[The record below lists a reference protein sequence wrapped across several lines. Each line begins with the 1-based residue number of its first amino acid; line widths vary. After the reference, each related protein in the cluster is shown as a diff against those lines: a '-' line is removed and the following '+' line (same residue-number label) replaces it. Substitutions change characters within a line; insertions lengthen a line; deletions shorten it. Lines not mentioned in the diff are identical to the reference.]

1 MKVLGICLGA
11 STVTAV
17 SLEGGATTPCII
29 DHHVRPHD
37 GNPRRT
43 LLDVLDTIAIQD
55 FDRIAVTGR
64 KFRHYV
70 NLTTIAEP
78 EAVEHAYALVKPPE
92 CRCQAIVSAGGETFM
107 VYVLDGQ
114 GRIGNVITGNKCAS
128 GTGEFFLQQ
137 LRRMNVT
144 LEEAARWAVDEVPHP
159 VSGRCSVF
167 CKSDCTHATNKGVPK
182 SQVTAGLCKMMAE
195 KVLELLRRVPR
206 RDIMIVGGVS
216 RNRMMIAHLQRAI
229 DNLIVPDEAP
239 YFEALGAALWA
250 LEHETR
256 PWPGMEALLYT
267 ETSAFDRLPP
277 LKKAAD
283 LVTFRTL
290 RRDRVRSGDR
300 CILGLDVGSTTTKA
314 ILMRWSDKALCADV
328 YLRTDGDPVGASRR
342 CYRAILEQVKA
353 QVDPSSVFIAGLG
366 VCGSGR
372 QIAGL
377 HAMTDG
383 VINEIIAHAT
393 AAVYFDPAVDTLFE
407 IGGQDAKYTFITNG
421 VPSDYAMNEACS
433 AGTGSFLEESAK
445 ETLGI
450 EMTEIADIALAGAD
464 PPNFNDQ
471 CAAFIASDIKNA
483 VHEGVSREN
492 IVAGLVYSICMN
504 YTNRVKGNRPVGQR
518 VFMQGGV
525 CYNRAVPM
533 AMATLTGKPIVVPPE
548 PGLMGA
554 FGVALAVGQRIEAG
568 LLAETRFDLERLRD
582 REVSYGRSFVC
593 RGGREGC
600 DRRCTIH
607 RVKIEGRSYPFGGAC
622 NRYENLRRR
631 VHHDRSRLDWIK
643 RRQRLVFETFAPVPG
658 ASERPWR
665 GRVGINRSFFIHSL
679 YPLYAHFFHQLGFET
694 VLAQRLSVEG
704 IDRRN
709 APFCYPAELAHGY
722 FHGLISDTADLD
734 FIFLPHLK
742 SVPAIDAN
750 NNSQLCPLSQG
761 ESFYLR
767 SAFRPELNRSVRV
780 LAPCLEMARGFQ
792 EAREPLVQM
801 AVEMGI
807 DRREARRALEAAI
820 ERQQDC
826 LAAVKVMGREFLAAL
841 EEEPDRPAVILFGRP
856 YNAFAPEAHMGIPAK
871 LASRGVAVLPFDAL
885 PLAEQEGKPH
895 MYWGMGEQIL
905 RAARLVAAHPRLY
918 GTFITNFSCGPDS
931 FIVGYFRSIMGTKPS
946 LTLELDSHTAD
957 AGIDTRI
964 EAFLDIVAAH
974 RQLADK
980 GRGPDAAGRR
990 FQPARIMEKSGHMAV
1005 VRSDGSLIDATD
1017 PRVTLLFPSMGR
1029 LGTEAVAAVFRGF
1042 GFHARPH
1049 APADEAVLKLGR
1061 GNTSCKECLPLILT
1075 TGTLLHYL
1083 QNDRRPDESVVY
1095 FMPTGS
1101 GPCRFGQ
1108 YRVFMQDLIERLRL
1122 PDVAILSL
1130 TSDDAYAGMPRN
1142 FAGRTW
1148 WAVVVSD
1155 EMENRRSR
1163 ILADAVD
1170 RDAGLEVFEECWH
1183 RLLEALEKSDRAG
1196 LEAVLKQT
1204 GAALDAIP
1212 MRRPP
1217 AEVPVVGLTGEIFVR
1232 RDGLSRRYLTE
1243 RLADLGFATIC
1254 APVSEWIHYTNYLV
1268 EHELDSADL
1277 NFWQKLRLRLRN
1289 HIMQRDERRIQQA
1302 IAGNG
1307 HPPAE
1312 PVDIGRTLSLAAPYI
1327 SARLTGEA
1335 GLTVGS
1341 AIGEIVDQVCGV
1353 IAIGPFGCMPNRIS
1367 EALLTEAMTR
1377 EGKLAAG
1384 GNPRCRAALA
1394 DIDDLPFLAI
1404 ESDGS
1409 PFPQLIEAKLE
1420 TFCLRARRLHQHLAQ
1435 IDGVGRRSGSHPS
1448 PP

>member
-17 SLEGGATTPCII
+17 HLEGEAAAPRII
-29 DHHVRPHD
+29 DHHIRPHD

-43 LLDVLDTIAIQD
+43 LLDVLDTIDLQS

-78 EAVEHAYALVKPPE
+78 EAVEHAYAFVKPPGQ
-92 CRCQAIVSAGGETFM
+92 RSQAIVSAGGETFM
-107 VYVLDGQ
+107 VYVLDAR

-144 LEEAARWAVDEVPHP
+144 LAEAARWAVDEIPHP

-182 SQVTAGLCKMMAE
+182 SRVTAGLCKMMAE
-195 KVLELLRRVPR
+195 KILELLHRVPR
-206 RDIMIVGGVS
+206 RDIMIVGGAS
-216 RNRMMIAHLQRAI
+216 RNRMMTAHLQRAI
-229 DNLIVPDEAP
+229 ENLIVPDEAP
-239 YFEALGAALWA
+239 YFEALGAAHWA
-250 LEHETR
+250 LTHETR
-256 PWPGMEALLYT
+256 PWPGIEALLHA

-277 LKKAAD
+277 LKEAAD

-342 CYRAILEQVKA
+342 CYRAILEQVEA
-353 QVDPSSVFIAGLG
+353 RVDPSSVAIVGLG

-377 HAMTDG
+377 HAMTEG

-445 ETLGI
+445 ETLGL
-450 EMTEIADIALAGAD
+450 ETTDIADIALAGTD

-483 VHEGVSREN
+483 VHEGLSQEN

-525 CYNRAVPM
+525 CYNRAVPL

-554 FGVALAVGQRIEAG
+554 FGVALAVGQRIEGG
-568 LLAETRFDLERLRD
+568 LMAEACFDLERLRD
-582 REVSYGRSFVC
+582 REVGYGRSFVC
-593 RGGREGC
+593 KGGREGC

-607 RVKIEGRSYPFGGAC
+607 LVKIEGRSYPFGGAC

-631 VHHDRSRLDWIK
+631 VRHDRSRLDWVA
-643 RRQRLVFETFAPVPG
+643 RRQRLVFETFAPATGP
-658 ASERPWR
+658 AERPRR

-679 YPLYAHFFHQLGFET
+679 YPLYSHFFHQLGFEP
-694 VLAQRLSVEG
+694 VLAQRFSIEG

-722 FHGLISDTADLD
+722 FQGLLGDTADLD

-767 SAFRPELNRSVRV
+767 SAFREELTGRQRRPPRV
-780 LAPCLEMARGFQ
+780 LAPCLEMARGLQ
-792 EAREPLVQM
+792 EAGAPLMQM

-807 DRREARRALEAAI
+807 DRREARRALDVAIAQQQGCAEAIKA
-820 ERQQDC
+820 
-826 LAAVKVMGREFLAAL
+826 MGRDFLAVL
-841 EEEPDRPAVILFGRP
+841 EETPDRPAVILFGRP

-885 PLAEQEGKPH
+885 PLAEQQGKPH

-918 GTFITNFSCGPDS
+918 GTYITNFSCGPDS
-931 FIVGYFRSIMGTKPS
+931 F
-946 LTLELDSHTAD
+946 
-957 AGIDTRI
+957 
-964 EAFLDIVAAH
+964 
-974 RQLADK
+974 
-980 GRGPDAAGRR
+980 
-990 FQPARIMEKSGHMAV
+990 
-1005 VRSDGSLIDATD
+1005 
-1017 PRVTLLFPSMGR
+1017 
-1029 LGTEAVAAVFRGF
+1029 
-1042 GFHARPH
+1042 
-1049 APADEAVLKLGR
+1049 
-1061 GNTSCKECLPLILT
+1061 
-1075 TGTLLHYL
+1075 
-1083 QNDRRPDESVVY
+1083 
-1095 FMPTGS
+1095 
-1101 GPCRFGQ
+1101 
-1108 YRVFMQDLIERLRL
+1108 
-1122 PDVAILSL
+1122 
-1130 TSDDAYAGMPRN
+1130 
-1142 FAGRTW
+1142 
-1148 WAVVVSD
+1148 
-1155 EMENRRSR
+1155 
-1163 ILADAVD
+1163 
-1170 RDAGLEVFEECWH
+1170 
-1183 RLLEALEKSDRAG
+1183 
-1196 LEAVLKQT
+1196 
-1204 GAALDAIP
+1204 
-1212 MRRPP
+1212 
-1217 AEVPVVGLTGEIFVR
+1217 
-1232 RDGLSRRYLTE
+1232 
-1243 RLADLGFATIC
+1243 
-1254 APVSEWIHYTNYLV
+1254 
-1268 EHELDSADL
+1268 
-1277 NFWQKLRLRLRN
+1277 
-1289 HIMQRDERRIQQA
+1289 
-1302 IAGNG
+1302 
-1307 HPPAE
+1307 
-1312 PVDIGRTLSLAAPYI
+1312 
-1327 SARLTGEA
+1327 
-1335 GLTVGS
+1335 
-1341 AIGEIVDQVCGV
+1341 
-1353 IAIGPFGCMPNRIS
+1353 
-1367 EALLTEAMTR
+1367 
-1377 EGKLAAG
+1377 
-1384 GNPRCRAALA
+1384 
-1394 DIDDLPFLAI
+1394 
-1404 ESDGS
+1404 
-1409 PFPQLIEAKLE
+1409 
-1420 TFCLRARRLHQHLAQ
+1420 
-1435 IDGVGRRSGSHPS
+1435 
-1448 PP
+1448 